1 LKITH
6 CVFNFEKLEVGY
18 DLIAFSLLLPSIY
31 TNPTSLVPYSTKKTS
46 KNEHW
51 GWALRCSL
59 LTIGFKLENGLW
71 LFVKIM
77 RRKWRLCGHLLNL
90 INIFRRNS
98 RLKSFILTRMVC
110 ACCKWAGIGVQVGK
124 ACLCL
129 GFILKPSVQGNFDWN
144 GHRTRSYICDYTFS
158 SSIQVEISPLKFGGT
173 MVWVSAAKTLESSAP
188 LVR

>member
-1 LKITH
+1 VCSI
-6 CVFNFEKLEVGY
+6 LEIRSWVWFHW
-18 DLIAFSLLLPSIY
+18 ILLLIVVD
-31 TNPTSLVPYSTKKTS
+31 LVPNLISIFRY
-46 KNEHW
+46 
-51 GWALRCSL
+51 WARKFPKANIESESFKYSL
-59 LTIGFKLENGLW
+59 LTNRFELEDGLW

>member
-77 RRKWRLCGHLLNL
+77 RHKLGISGHLLHL
-90 INIFRRNS
+90 INICRKFKVKILFFN
-98 RLKSFILTRMVC
+98 LKSLKSKSGHLLF
-110 ACCKWAGIGVQVGK
+110 GQPVGR
-124 ACLCL
+124 
-129 GFILKPSVQGNFDWN
+129 GNFVLFQN
-144 GHRTRSYICDYTFS
+144 PTSIGELYFS
-158 SSIQVEISPLKFGGT
+158 QSLQQY
-173 MVWVSAAKTLESSAP
+173 
-188 LVR
+188 